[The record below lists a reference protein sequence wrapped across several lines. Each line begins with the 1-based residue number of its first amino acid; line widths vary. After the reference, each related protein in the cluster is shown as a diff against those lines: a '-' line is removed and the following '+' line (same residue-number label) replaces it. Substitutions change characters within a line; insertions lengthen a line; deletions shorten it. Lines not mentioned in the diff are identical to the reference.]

1 MTRIREL
8 FGTRT
13 FSYRVFLTSVVT
25 FLHQRASQ
33 KRFFQFFFSVFISL
47 DMCDDVSFDNKYRVE
62 INGFVVMAVSV
73 FW

>member
-33 KRFFQFFFSVFISL
+33 KRFFQFFFLFSL
-47 DMCDDVSFDNKYRVE
+47 VLTCATMFR
-62 INGFVVMAVSV
+62 
-73 FW
+73 